1 MPQMTAAER
10 VMAALRREEPDRIP
24 HFEWAVDRKVREALC
39 PGASY
44 EEFIVRIG
52 WDAILA
58 SPNFTKEQVGENLWK
73 NEWGITRKYTGEEDL
88 FPVAGPIK
96 TMADLEKY
104 EPPDPHAPGRYDSL
118 DNAVAKYKGK
128 LAVGVH
134 LNDVFSLPRYLMGF
148 TELMMAVVDT
158 PELVEG
164 LVNMSV
170 EVNIE
175 MAKEVAKRGADFVF
189 TGDDYCSTRQPFISP
204 DLFRKLCYPGLKR
217 VMGGFKDQGLMI
229 IKHCDGN
236 VWPLIDMMIDSGI
249 DCLDPIDPVA
259 GMDIA
264 EVKAKYGDRIAIK
277 GNVDCSHVLT
287 FGSVTDVIETTKEA
301 IRKGGPGGG
310 FILSSGNTIHS
321 SVPPA
326 NYLAMLHALK
336 MYGRYPIHLE
346 NWDSATNDGFWT

>member
-1 MPQMTAAER
+1 MSEMTSAER

-39 PGASY
+39 PGSSY

-73 NEWGITRKYTGEEDL
+73 NEWGITRMYTGEEDL
-88 FPVAGPIK
+88 FPVSGPIK

-104 EPPDPHAPGRYDSL
+104 EPPDPHAPGRYASL
-118 DNAVAKYKGK
+118 EGAVEQFKGK
-128 LAVGVH
+128 LAIGVH

-148 TELMMAVVDT
+148 TELMMATMDA
-158 PELVEG
+158 PELVQG
-164 LVNMSV
+164 IVDMSV

-204 DLFRKLCYPGLKR
+204 DDFRKLCYPGLKR
-217 VMGGFKDQGLMI
+217 VMGGFKDQGLMV

-277 GNVDCSHVLT
+277 GNVDCAHTLT
-287 FGSVTDVIETTKEA
+287 FGSVTDVIEATKVA
-301 IRKGGPGGG
+301 ISKGGPGGG

-326 NYLAMLHALK
+326 NYLAMLHTLK
-336 MYGRYPIHLE
+336 MYGRYPIDLE
-346 NWDSATNDGFWT
+346 HWEGKTSDGFWT